1 MSLTAVLSAATSVA
15 DPGDG
20 GHERKWADQ
29 TRKQRDLYTQFVI
42 SSALGLVAFF
52 SFCVCVFKINCLFFF
67 FSALLL
73 IGIVGSPT
81 EMDGVVCCT
90 QTTTLRSISVARVT
104 SHLSRLDTGSL

>member
-52 SFCVCVFKINCLFFF
+52 SFCVCVSKFNCSFFLLCVVAYRYRR
-67 FSALLL
+67 FS
-73 IGIVGSPT
+73 
-81 EMDGVVCCT
+81 DGNGQRCT
-90 QTTTLRSISVARVT
+90 PHADDYVAR
-104 SHLSRLDTGSL
+104 HLSCQSYLTPF